1 MPDTFNMND
10 PFALTHKY
18 QGKPKSTKKD
28 SKSLIPSFSLTG
40 GFSANLNDRT
50 SSNQFNKEGYGT
62 GFTPK
67 SVSWDIVKPNK
78 VTGPGSEGLQLSS
91 GYINKDTLKKGTHT
105 ILGISKQVDQF
116 GNVIRGKNYANPD
129 FYAYE
134 ASQDKLKENERIM
147 DNWYDAT
154 GGTAGQQKQNKV
166 GTNKPKPK
174 EPVSQERKDAMSK
187 NVAANNEI
195 RRQSRRLDFI
205 SNMGRNPTVAEAN
218 KIQEEL
224 GRGKVGYQKVYR
236 GYSKVRFDMQFDKDP
251 SAIIDDYQKKQ
262 YVNEWAQKIDPESAK
277 LDPNRTV
284 SVVDKKSGYTATR
297 YWTHNNRKRAVGTY
311 YVNTSTYKDVL
322 VSEHSSKGDKMDMVF
337 KKVQDVSKKKKDRY
351 ETYFRPVDDSVIDG
365 KLDSLRASKKAG
377 ASYVKMNSFDFYRG
391 GGVNGPYAKK
401 IQAINMQSDISHAK
415 SMKELKSLELEKE
428 YGQYTYYALT
438 EQTFGDYET
447 NKQDMTEETNRRRF
461 NQEVVIDELNLKDRK
476 SIKDVDRSKHLLET
490 LEGSLDELDVKK
502 EVLQKDIDKHDWQKQ
517 ISQETFGTDE
527 IQGNSHILD
536 VQNNTGQ
543 ELRGGAYYSQDAGKL
558 IRQTKEY
565 EKEMLIASEGLGKKI
580 KDNII
585 TQDQELP
592 NYYVE
597 TEQKEYDVANKDYLE
612 KSLELTKEERKLLE
626 KQRRAQ
632 GMSGGQKAT
641 QYKVSSSR
649 GRPTL
654 KQKSQ
659 QSSQYNNKRTRGG
672 RNTFGGLVV

>member
-28 SKSLIPSFSLTG
+28 SKSLMPSFSLTG
-40 GFSANLNDRT
+40 GFSANLNNRT
-50 SSNQFNKEGYGT
+50 SGNQFNKEGYGT

-105 ILGISKQVDQF
+105 ILGMSKQVDQF

-147 DNWYDAT
+147 DDWYNAT

-166 GTNKPKPK
+166 GTNKPKPT
-174 EPVSQERKDAMSK
+174 ETASQEQKDAMSK

-262 YVNEWAQKIDPESAK
+262 YVNEWAQKIDPKSAK

-284 SVVDKKSGYTATR
+284 RVVDKKSGYTATS
-297 YWTHNNRKRAVGTY
+297 YWTHNNRRRAVGTY
-311 YVNTSTYKDVL
+311 WVNTSTYKDVL

-365 KLDSLRASKKAG
+365 KIDALKESKKLRRLD
-377 ASYVKMNSFDFYRG
+377 KRG
-391 GGVNGPYAKK
+391 VE
-401 IQAINMQSDISHAK
+401 
-415 SMKELKSLELEKE
+415 ELKGLELEKE
-428 YGQYTYYALT
+428 FGQYTYYSIS

-476 SIKDVDRSKHLLET
+476 SIKDVDRSSHLLET

-527 IQGNSHILD
+527 IQGNSHLLD

-565 EKEMLIASEGLGKKI
+565 EKEMLVASDVLGKKI

-585 TQDQELP
+585 TQDKELP

-632 GMSGGQKAT
+632 GMSGSQKAR